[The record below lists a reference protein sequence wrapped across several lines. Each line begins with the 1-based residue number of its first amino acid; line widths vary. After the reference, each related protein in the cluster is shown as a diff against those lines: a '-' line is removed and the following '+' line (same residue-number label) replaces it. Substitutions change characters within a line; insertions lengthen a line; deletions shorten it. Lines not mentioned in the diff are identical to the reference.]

1 MWFNSFTASSS
12 SLIGFVDWS
21 NSRRG
26 LLLSF
31 FLFLSFF
38 GGTFRGSMTLGCSF
52 GVSLS
57 NNNNSSSNNN
67 NNTGMATSS
76 ESGKTTIAITATTTS
91 GMIPSSESVKGSE
104 LS

>member
-1 MWFNSFTASSS
+1 MWFKSFMASSS
-12 SLIGFVDWS
+12 SLIGFVNWS

-26 LLLSF
+26 LLLF

-57 NNNNSSSNNN
+57 NNNNNSSNNN
-67 NNTGMATSS
+67 NNAGMATSS

-104 LS
+104 LN